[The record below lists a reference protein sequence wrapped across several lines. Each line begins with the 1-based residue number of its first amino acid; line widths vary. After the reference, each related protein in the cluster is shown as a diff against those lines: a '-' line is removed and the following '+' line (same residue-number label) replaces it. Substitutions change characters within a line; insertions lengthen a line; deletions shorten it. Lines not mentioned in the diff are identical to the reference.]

1 MAAVENSQLVF
12 IKRVKKRPHS
22 EGHHGGA
29 WKVAYA
35 DFVTAMMAF
44 FLLLWL
50 LNATTEEEKRAIA
63 DYFAPAS
70 VSKTKS
76 GAGGVLAGKTMSED
90 GAKASTTSSPNVTI
104 AIPVPGRSDEESEE
118 QAETDKTTANASTGA
133 NSELLA
139 DSAQLAIGEGENLS
153 ILEGTMGTGKDEDRG
168 ETAETKTAVAYD
180 HTGAVAEADE
190 FNEEMLARL
199 EQEKF
204 ARLEE
209 QLREALRQT
218 PELAEFAENLLIDQ
232 TPEGLRIQPIDQ
244 EAREMFP
251 LGSYSMYDH
260 TRQLMAQIAHVIA
273 QMPNKISVSGHTDA
287 TTYRTDTGY
296 GNWELS
302 TDRANASRR
311 ALIEAG
317 LDSSRIINVVGKA
330 ETDPMFPEDPKAA
343 GNRRISI
350 GLLREDFS
358 SRPDRGAMPR
368 TTTQADTPAVDDAAP
383 STDGA
388 VAAEPVVD
396 AAVPE
401 TTGSGASTGANSSPA
416 ATSAPEAPA
425 EPAYYS
431 PTDTVE
437 SALPY
442 GS

>member
-22 EGHHGGA
+22 DGHHGGA

-50 LNATTEEEKRAIA
+50 LNATTEEEKNGIA

-76 GAGGVLAGKTMSED
+76 GAGGIMGGKTMSED

-118 QAETDKTTANASTGA
+118 QVDSEMSSASSATGA
-133 NSELLA
+133 NSDQVAE
-139 DSAQLAIGEGENLS
+139 SAQLAIGEGENLS
-153 ILEGTMGTGKDEDRG
+153 ILEGTVGTGKDEDRG
-168 ETAETKTAVAYD
+168 ETAETQTAVAYD

-190 FNEEMLARL
+190 FNAEMLARL
-199 EQEKF
+199 EQEEF
-204 ARLEE
+204 ARVEE

-232 TPEGLRIQPIDQ
+232 TPEGLRIQLIDQ

-260 TRQLMAQIAHVIA
+260 TRQLMAQISQVIA

-287 TTYRTDTGY
+287 TAYRTDTGY

-317 LDSSRIINVVGKA
+317 LDTSRIINVVGKA

-350 GLLREDFS
+350 VLLHEDFS
-358 SRPDRGAMPR
+358 SRPNMGAMPR
-368 TTTQADTPAVDDAAP
+368 TSTDADSAVADEEAP
-383 STDGA
+383 PTDGA
-388 VAAEPVVD
+388 NAADEPAAD
-396 AAVPE
+396 AATSE
-401 TTGSGASTGANSSPA
+401 TAGSESAGSE
-416 ATSAPEAPA
+416 SAPEASA

-442 GS
+442 GG